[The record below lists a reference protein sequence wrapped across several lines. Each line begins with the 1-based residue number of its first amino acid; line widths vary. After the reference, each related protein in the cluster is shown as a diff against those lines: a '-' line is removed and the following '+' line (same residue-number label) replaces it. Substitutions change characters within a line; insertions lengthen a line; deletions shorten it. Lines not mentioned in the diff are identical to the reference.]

1 MIRAG
6 GWWQRAHGFGC
17 AIGAPH
23 GIVLAGSLVKAW
35 ACPALRCCTECRL
48 SLVEAFES
56 AANALPFEEEFR
68 DVEIVSHR
76 ARRLGRSV
84 ELSLTV
90 DRSGTAVDLAF
101 CERVAARLNAALDAE
116 TDPYTLEVESAGL
129 ERPLLKPADYER
141 FRDRNVVVTTSLAI
155 ANEYTHRGKLL
166 GVRGNAVILERGTGE
181 LPIPLEVVKAAKIEY
196 DYRADLKRAKRERRE
211 KR

>member
-1 MIRAG
+1 
-6 GWWQRAHGFGC
+6 
-17 AIGAPH
+17 
-23 GIVLAGSLVKAW
+23 
-35 ACPALRCCTECRL
+35 
-48 SLVEAFES
+48 
-56 AANALPFEEEFR
+56 
-68 DVEIVSHR
+68 VSHR
-76 ARRLGRSV
+76 ARRQGRSV

-155 ANEYTHRGKLL
+155 ASEYTHRGKLL
-166 GVRGNAVILERGTGE
+166 GVRGNAVILARETGE
-181 LPIPLEVVKAAKIEY
+181 LPIPLEVVKAARIEY

>member
-1 MIRAG
+1 M
-6 GWWQRAHGFGC
+6 
-17 AIGAPH
+17 
-23 GIVLAGSLVKAW
+23 
-35 ACPALRCCTECRL
+35 
-48 SLVEAFES
+48 
-56 AANALPFEEEFR
+56 
-68 DVEIVSHR
+68 
-76 ARRLGRSV
+76 
-84 ELSLTV
+84 SLTV

-155 ANEYTHRGKLL
+155 ASEYTHRGKLL
-166 GVRGNAVILERGTGE
+166 GVRGNAVILARETGE
-181 LPIPLEVVKAAKIEY
+181 LPIPLEVVKAARIEY

>member
-1 MIRAG
+1 M
-6 GWWQRAHGFGC
+6 
-17 AIGAPH
+17 
-23 GIVLAGSLVKAW
+23 
-35 ACPALRCCTECRL
+35 
-48 SLVEAFES
+48 
-56 AANALPFEEEFR
+56 
-68 DVEIVSHR
+68 SHR
-76 ARRLGRSV
+76 ARRQGRSV

-155 ANEYTHRGKLL
+155 ASEYTHRGKLL
-166 GVRGNAVILERGTGE
+166 GVRGNAVILARETGE
-181 LPIPLEVVKAAKIEY
+181 LPIPLEVVKAARIEY